1 MTASCVPSFPD
12 RLPAG
17 EGDGKLVWFLLRKGG
32 YPVPA
37 FHQTGL
43 AASAFL
49 YGGACGAVR
58 TYGELTAENSGGG
71 LRGWGVKKNL
81 QSL

>member
-1 MTASCVPSFPD
+1 MVLAKE
-12 RLPAG
+12 R
-17 EGDGKLVWFLLRKGG
+17 G

-58 TYGELTAENSGGG
+58 TYEELTAENSGGGG